1 MGVIDEVAAER
12 RRQDDKWGEQRHLDG
27 VATTDV
33 DRVAAET
40 ARRACGA
47 AADNGTLT
55 WRLILDEEVHEA
67 FAEADPALLRAELIQ
82 VAAVAVAW
90 VEAIDRRA
98 AVPPRD
104 QPPIRR
110 SKPSCTALAINRPS
124 EANIRP
130 VARPRLP
137 EADGLR
143 QS

>member
-1 MGVIDEVAAER
+1 MGVIDEIAAER
-12 RRQDDKWGEQRHLDG
+12 RRQNDKWGEQSHPDG

-40 ARRACGA
+40 ARRACDA
-47 AADNGTLT
+47 SAADGSLT

-98 AVPPRD
+98 GAPR
-104 QPPIRR
+104 R
-110 SKPSCTALAINRPS
+110 
-124 EANIRP
+124 
-130 VARPRLP
+130 
-137 EADGLR
+137 
-143 QS
+143 

>member
-12 RRQDDKWGEQRHLDG
+12 QRQDDKWGEQHHPDG

-40 ARRACGA
+40 ARRACEA
-47 AADNGTLT
+47 AADNGSLT

-90 VEAIDRRA
+90 VEAIDRRTP
-98 AVPPRD
+98 VPPR
-104 QPPIRR
+104 
-110 SKPSCTALAINRPS
+110 
-124 EANIRP
+124 
-130 VARPRLP
+130 
-137 EADGLR
+137 
-143 QS
+143 